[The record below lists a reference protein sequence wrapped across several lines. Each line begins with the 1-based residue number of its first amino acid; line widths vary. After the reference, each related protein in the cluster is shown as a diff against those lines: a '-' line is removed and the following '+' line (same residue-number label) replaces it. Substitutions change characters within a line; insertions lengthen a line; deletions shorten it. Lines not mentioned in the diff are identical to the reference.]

1 MNSLRWTTMPE
12 EKNLEFAVA
21 NIKEKN
27 INVEVLK
34 SKEEALARIRE
45 MIPDKASVMAGGSTT
60 LDEIGFTKILKSG
73 KHKWN
78 NLKEKILSEKDSE
91 KQAALRRKSVLADY
105 YLGSVH
111 AVSLTGEIVIA
122 SATGSQLPA
131 YVFSSPHVIWVVGA
145 QKITP
150 DLEMAIERVREYVFP
165 LEDERM
171 KKEGQVG
178 SLIGKMVIF
187 EKEFVPGR
195 ITMLLVKEKLGF

>member
-1 MNSLRWTTMPE
+1 MPE

>member
-1 MNSLRWTTMPE
+1 
-12 EKNLEFAVA
+12 
-21 NIKEKN
+21 
-27 INVEVLK
+27 
-34 SKEEALARIRE
+34 
-45 MIPDKASVMAGGSTT
+45 
-60 LDEIGFTKILKSG
+60 
-73 KHKWN
+73 
-78 NLKEKILSEKDSE
+78 
-91 KQAALRRKSVLADY
+91 
-105 YLGSVH
+105 
-111 AVSLTGEIVIA
+111 
-122 SATGSQLPA
+122 
-131 YVFSSPHVIWVVGA
+131 VFSSPHVIWVVGA